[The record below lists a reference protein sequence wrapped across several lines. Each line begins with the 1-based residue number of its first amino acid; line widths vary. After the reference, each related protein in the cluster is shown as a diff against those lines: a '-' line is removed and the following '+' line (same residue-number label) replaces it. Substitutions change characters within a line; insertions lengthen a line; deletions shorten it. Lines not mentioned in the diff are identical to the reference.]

1 MFIPEALTFVATPGG
16 PQQMQPQYGG
26 PGAPVNVY
34 GGQTGAP
41 ANMYGGQTGAPAN
54 MYGGQTGEPVNM

>member
-41 ANMYGGQTGAPAN
+41 ANMYGGQTG
-54 MYGGQTGEPVNM
+54 EPVNM